1 MINIKGVGEFFSLDI
16 GTNAI
21 RVVQLTKNNEG
32 TWTLAGFGYTPID
45 SRLTLNDSEE
55 GRRRLGDVMD
65 NAVVQSYTKNQ
76 TGAFS

>member
-45 SRLTLNDSEE
+45 SRLT
-55 GRRRLGDVMD
+55 
-65 NAVVQSYTKNQ
+65 
-76 TGAFS
+76 